1 MAAYPPADRPAV
13 APAGFWQ
20 RAAAWSL
27 DAALLGPFSL
37 LLTWQLAGARA
48 VTFTRGVDQL
58 LTSCGHAMGRAIIDG
73 TPLPALATTLLHD
86 PALQQA
92 VAGMDAV
99 LWSLVWPPLACFAG
113 LSAIYHVTFESGPRQ
128 ATPGQRLIG
137 LHVADIQRQRL
148 LPGQALRRHLA
159 GAASWLTLNIG
170 HLMAAAPPAH
180 LSLHDRLSRTRV
192 CAANPHLPAW
202 AKTWLALLAIGQLA
216 LIGWWMTSA
225 METMQ
230 AALEQSLR

>member
-1 MAAYPPADRPAV
+1 MNAPTRPA
-13 APAGFWQ
+13 GLWQ
-20 RAAAWSL
+20 RSVAWTL
-27 DAALLGPFSL
+27 DAALLGPLSLVLTRPFS
-37 LLTWQLAGARA
+37 GAPAAAFIRDL
-48 VTFTRGVDQL
+48 DQL
-58 LTSCGHAMGRAIIDG
+58 LASYGHAMGRAIIDG
-73 TPLPALATTLLHD
+73 TPLPALAMSLLHD
-86 PALQQA
+86 PVLRQALT
-92 VAGMDAV
+92 GLDAA

-113 LSAIYHVTFESGPRQ
+113 LSAIYHVAFECGPWQ

-137 LHVADIQRQRL
+137 LHVTDIQRQRL
-148 LPGQALRRHLA
+148 RPGQALRRHLA

-192 CAANPHLPAW
+192 WTASPHLPAW
-202 AKTWLALLAIGQLA
+202 AVAWLALLATGQLA
-216 LIGWWMTSA
+216 LIGWWMASA